1 MYGFLEQESVDY
13 RLRTHPLPRGG
24 TDSMPL
30 RSVFFTY
37 LASEITRTET
47 NQTRQH
53 DKLRVFLDVSVVGCL
68 TTETKRASVHIYLF
82 RITWIIEE
90 YWQSNTPVTK
100 LRKAVCSSIAR
111 IECGRR
117 IFRREDYERVEKSY
131 YPCLVT

>member
-53 DKLRVFLDVSVVGCL
+53 DKLRVFLDVPVVG
-68 TTETKRASVHIYLF
+68 A
-82 RITWIIEE
+82 
-90 YWQSNTPVTK
+90 
-100 LRKAVCSSIAR
+100 
-111 IECGRR
+111 
-117 IFRREDYERVEKSY
+117 
-131 YPCLVT
+131 